1 MRLIESMTWLHVLI
15 ISAIGGVIV
24 AAVVHFTRPGIFVAD
39 TTVLLSDRPDALAA
53 VTAGEPEAGASL
65 ERLKAI
71 AISRTVREQ
80 VIDALDLQNRLN
92 TDKAELINRLVKI
105 TSIRDIGEDGMVIA
119 VTLRGYADPRF
130 AFFNFPIGFADA
142 RQLSAD
148 IANSYVA
155 QLEDYLRQTNVA
167 SAREGREFLEKRYN
181 ELRDELD
188 DIEDRLEGLRAQ
200 YELLDPDANAA
211 RVSDRIR
218 VLEQARADAIAEAD
232 ATASSL
238 AAAEQQ
244 LEATE
249 VRRISSS
256 VESRNPLIASLE
268 QELTRLRVDLATE
281 LAQGKTRE
289 HRDVQQ
295 IQASIDSTEAQIAE
309 LQETVV
315 REVGE
320 QPNPLHDE
328 AVRRVVDLRV
338 QLAGARARS
347 SENSALLA
355 QARSEMAQ
363 MPAVAREYVA
373 IQRDQQVRAD
383 QLVAV
388 EQALWQA
395 RLQEARGEV
404 EAPFRVLDA
413 ATPPVER
420 RGPPTLMAGLIGF
433 VALMLLQG
441 LLIIDRRWFGG

>member
-1 MRLIESMTWLHVLI
+1 MRLLESMTWLHVLI
-15 ISAIGGVIV
+15 ISVIGGVIV
-24 AAVVHFTRPGIFVAD
+24 AAAVHSARPGIFVAD
-39 TTVLLSDRPDALAA
+39 TTVLLSDRPDPLAG
-53 VTAGEPEAGASL
+53 VTAGEPAAGASL

-71 AISRTVREQ
+71 ASSRTVRER
-80 VIDALDLQNRLN
+80 VIDALDLESKLD
-92 TDKAELINRLVKI
+92 TDKAELVERLLKI
-105 TSIRDIGEDGMVIA
+105 TSIRDIGQDGMLIV

-130 AFFNFPIGFADA
+130 AVLNFPIDFADA
-142 RQLSAD
+142 RRLSAD
-148 IANSYVA
+148 IANAYVT
-155 QLEDYLRQTNVA
+155 QLGDYVRQTEVA
-167 SAREGREFLEKRYN
+167 AARQTREFLEKRYG
-181 ELRDELD
+181 ELRGELD
-188 DIEDRLEGLRAQ
+188 DIAERLEGLRAQ

-218 VLEQARADAIAEAD
+218 VLEQARAEATAEAD
-232 ATASSL
+232 ATAGSL
-238 AAAEQQ
+238 ATAEQQ
-244 LEATE
+244 LEATD

-256 VESRNPLIASLE
+256 VESRNPIIASLE

-338 QLAGARARS
+338 QLAGAQART

-355 QARSEMAQ
+355 QARGEMAQ
-363 MPAVAREYVA
+363 MPAVAREYVS
-373 IQRDQQVRAD
+373 IQRDQQVRAG

-395 RLQEARGEV
+395 RFQEARGEA
-404 EAPFRVLDA
+404 EAPFHVLDA

-420 RGPPTLMAGLIGF
+420 RGPPTLLAGLIGF
-433 VALMLLQG
+433 AALMLLQG

>member
-1 MRLIESMTWLHVLI
+1 MRLLESMTWLHVVI

-24 AAVVHFTRPGIFVAD
+24 AAAVHFARPATFVAD
-39 TTVLLSDRPDALAA
+39 TTVLLNDRPNPLAG
-53 VTAGEPEAGASL
+53 VTADESGAQTSL

-71 AISRTVREQ
+71 VISRTLRER
-80 VIDALDLQNRLN
+80 VIDALDLPSKLN
-92 TDKAELINRLVKI
+92 TDKRELIDRLLHI
-105 TSIRDIGEDGMVIA
+105 TSIRDIGQDGMIIA

-130 AFFNFPIGFADA
+130 AVLNFPIGFAEA
-142 RQLSAD
+142 RQFSAD
-148 IANSYVA
+148 IANAYVA
-155 QLEDYLRQTNVA
+155 ELEAYVRETEVA
-167 SAREGREFLEKRYN
+167 SARQTREFLEKRHR

-188 DIEDRLEGLRAQ
+188 DIEDRLESLRAQ

-218 VLEQARADAIAEAD
+218 VLEQAHADALAEAD

-256 VESRNPLIASLE
+256 VESRNPLISSLE

-289 HRDVQQ
+289 HRDVQR
-295 IQASIDSTEAQIAE
+295 IQASIDSTQAQIAE

-338 QLAGARARS
+338 QLAGVRARA
-347 SENSALLA
+347 SESSALLR
-355 QARSEMAQ
+355 QARAEMAQ
-363 MPAVAREYVA
+363 MPAVAREYVS

-383 QLVAV
+383 QLVSV

-395 RLQEARGEV
+395 RLLEARGEV
-404 EAPFRVLDA
+404 EPPFHVLDA
-413 ATPPVER
+413 ATPPLRR
-420 RGPPTLMAGLIGF
+420 RGPPTALAGLIGF

>member
-1 MRLIESMTWLHVLI
+1 MTWLHVLI
-15 ISAIGGVIV
+15 LSVIGGVVV
-24 AAVVHFTRPGIFVAD
+24 AAAVHFTRPGTFVAD
-39 TTVLLSDRPDALAA
+39 TTVLLSDRPDPLAG
-53 VTAGEPEAGASL
+53 VTAGQPAAGASL

-71 AISRTVREQ
+71 ATSRTVRER
-80 VIDALDLQNRLN
+80 VIDVLDLSSKLG
-92 TDKAELINRLVKI
+92 TDKAELIDRLLKI

-130 AFFNFPIGFADA
+130 AWLNFPIDFADA
-142 RQLSAD
+142 RQLSAE
-148 IANSYVA
+148 IANTYVT
-155 QLEDYLRQTNVA
+155 QLGEYVRQTEVA
-167 SAREGREFLEKRYN
+167 SARESREFLEKRYH

-218 VLEQARADAIAEAD
+218 VLEQARADALAEAD
-232 ATASSL
+232 ATAGSL
-238 AAAEQQ
+238 ATAEGQ

-256 VESRNPLIASLE
+256 VESRNPIIAGLE

-295 IQASIDSTEAQIAE
+295 LQASIDSTQAQIAE

-338 QLAGARARS
+338 QLAGAR
-347 SENSALLA
+347 
-355 QARSEMAQ
+355 
-363 MPAVAREYVA
+363 V
-373 IQRDQQVRAD
+373 
-383 QLVAV
+383 
-388 EQALWQA
+388 
-395 RLQEARGEV
+395 
-404 EAPFRVLDA
+404 
-413 ATPPVER
+413 
-420 RGPPTLMAGLIGF
+420 GPP
-433 VALMLLQG
+433 LQNG
-441 LLIIDRRWFGG
+441 NGRRM